1 MSAFAESA
9 MAVKR
14 VVMQHFS
21 MNLALEARLTSLDED
36 SGLGHEPEVEVE
48 MMDAADLEHTIQ
60 FGFLSL
66 DSDGASDAA
75 VTGGSSGGSSS
86 GSGADH
92 VMKLTDNSRKKVTF
106 GLTPPSQSRLAQRR
120 LVKTLSLDASVSGH

>member
-21 MNLALEARLTSLDED
+21 MNLALEARLRSLDED
-36 SGLGHEPEVEVE
+36 SGLGHEPEVEME
-48 MMDAADLEHTIQ
+48 TDQELEDGIQ

-66 DSDGASDAA
+66 ESTDAETSPASSLVSGDSAGSKSDAGS
-75 VTGGSSGGSSS
+75 TG
-86 GSGADH
+86 
-92 VMKLTDNSRKKVTF
+92 MRKKVTF
-106 GLTPPSQSRLAQRR
+106 GLAPPSQSRLAQRR
-120 LVKTLSLDASVSGH
+120 LKTSSLDASACGH